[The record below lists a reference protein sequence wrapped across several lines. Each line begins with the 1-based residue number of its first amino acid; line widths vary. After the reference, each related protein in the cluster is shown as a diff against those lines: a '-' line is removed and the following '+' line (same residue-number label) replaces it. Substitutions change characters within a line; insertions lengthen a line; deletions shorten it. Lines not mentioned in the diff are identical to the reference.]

1 MPVLST
7 QMKNLLIGSFSWLR
21 ILRST
26 LLIYILLS
34 VTVYFMADGM
44 IFLPQP
50 PSYRDTIEIIKI
62 PVTENQS
69 LSAIRFD
76 APGDSPTLVFMHG
89 NAEDLGDVRPYL
101 EELHSWNFGVFS
113 YDYRG
118 YGTSDG
124 KASVRNAHADADAV
138 YRYLTGTLKIP
149 YSRIILYGRSV
160 GSGSAVYLASK
171 YPVGGLILESA
182 FISAFRVVLP
192 FRIFPFDRFPN
203 RKRLR
208 TVDCPVLVMHGRMDK
223 VIPFRHGQALYD
235 TAPEPKMA
243 LWLDTAGHNDFV
255 YAGGDK
261 LKETLNQFRDIVNAA
276 Q

>member
-1 MPVLST
+1 MVLNT

-21 ILRST
+21 ILRSL
-26 LLIYILLS
+26 LLIYIVIALW
-34 VTVYFMADGM
+34 VYFMADGM
-44 IFLPQP
+44 IFIPQP
-50 PSYRDTIEIIKI
+50 SSYRDTDEIVKI
-62 PVTENQS
+62 PVTENQMI
-69 LSAIRFD
+69 SAIRFD

-89 NAEDLGDVRPYL
+89 NAEDLGDIRPYL
-101 EELHSWNFGVFS
+101 EELHSWNFSVFS

-138 YRYLTGTLKIP
+138 YQYLTGTLKIP
-149 YSRIILYGRSV
+149 SGRIILYGRSV

-182 FISAFRVVLP
+182 FTSAFRVVLP
-192 FRIFPFDRFPN
+192 FPVFPFDRFPN

-208 TVDCPVLVMHGRMDK
+208 SVSCPVLVMHGRMDK
-223 VIPFRHGQALYD
+223 VIPFQHGRILYD

-243 LWLDTAGHNDFV
+243 LWLDTAGHNDLA
-255 YAGGDK
+255 YAAGEK
-261 LKETLNQFRDIVNAA
+261 LRETLNRFSDLVTAA